1 MGLDQYLYAEKYL
14 SNSEWQDK
22 KIRQQFNDVVEACDA
37 SDVMTKAYLPSASVK
52 FQVGYWRKANQVH
65 DWFVNNCQDGE
76 DDCREYR
83 VNREQLE
90 ELRDLCQRVLDNH
103 ALASEYMPTSEGF
116 FFGSTEYDDYYFEC
130 LEETI
135 GIIGQALTL
144 EKEYDFTYQSSW

>member
-1 MGLDQYLYAEKYL
+1 MGLDQYLYAKKYL

-22 KIRQQFNDVVEACDA
+22 KIRQQFNDVVEACNA
-37 SDVMTKAYLPSASVK
+37 SNVMTKAYLPSASVK

-65 DWFVNNCQDGE
+65 DWFVTNCQDGQ
-76 DDCREYR
+76 DDCHEYM

-103 ALASEYMPTSEGF
+103 TLASEYMPTSEGF